1 MNAPTSRGPGWL
13 RASPFEFRHRFLI
26 ITGSYFVG
34 FACSAFDR
42 SNAAA
47 TLLRAVGATPTRPRL
62 QAAFGIGALVVALAA
77 LLRTWASAY
86 LPSAVVHDTRLHD
99 ERLVADGPY
108 RFVRNPLYLGN
119 ILMAAGMGL
128 MASRTGFL
136 LLVLGQ
142 AVFYRRLIGREEA
155 ELLAAQGERYAR
167 YLATVPRLVPSPL
180 PRVPPGANKPAWR
193 QAFLGEAFFWIFA
206 AAEASFALTLR
217 WSVTGWFMAAAL
229 GIYYVAV
236 AIQRPRRGAASPS
249 LR

>member
-1 MNAPTSRGPGWL
+1 
-13 RASPFEFRHRFLI
+13 LI
-26 ITGSYFVG
+26 IAGSYCAA

-47 TLLRAVGATPTRPRL
+47 TLLRAAGATPTRLRL
-62 QAAFGIGALVVALAA
+62 QLAFAIGALVVALAA
-77 LLRTWASAY
+77 ALRTWASAY
-86 LPSAVVHDTRLHD
+86 LPSAVVHDVALHH

-128 MASRTGFL
+128 MASRAGFL

-142 AVFYRRLIGREEA
+142 TLFYRRLLGREEA
-155 ELLAAQGERYAR
+155 ELLAAQGASYGR
-167 YLATVPRLVPSPL
+167 YLAAVPRLVPSPF
-180 PRVPPGANKPAWR
+180 PRIPPSGNTPVWG

-229 GIYYVAV
+229 VVYYAAV
-236 AIQRPRRGAASPS
+236 AIQRRPRAERPAAAG
-249 LR
+249 R